1 MQRSPMRTAALALF
15 AVLSV
20 GWAGVTVWRTLQD
33 DDAGPR
39 PVRERFTGVWS
50 RSDASIVEVPG
61 QQASSWDR
69 AGDVCTI
76 AVANDRLTLT
86 LTDGSTLDCPILAAE
101 GGTVK
106 VRVGVVAGRPI
117 PVTICQLGEGGP
129 LAIINGTQRIL
140 FRPTANAKVDP

>member
-1 MQRSPMRTAALALF
+1 MRTAALALF

-69 AGDVCTI
+69 AGDVSAI
-76 AVANDRLTLT
+76 AVGDDRLTLT

-101 GGTVK
+101 GGTVM
-106 VRVGVVAGRPI
+106 VRVNVVAGRPM
-117 PVTICQLGEGGP
+117 PLTICQLGEGGP
-129 LAIINGTQRIL
+129 VAIINGTQRIL
-140 FRPTANAKVDP
+140 FRPTTDAKVDP